1 MSRGPA
7 YFNDRFNAED
17 CPMAQSFQREKPP
30 ARVNLFLEVAKGD
43 AQEKIEL
50 PMRLMVLGDYKG
62 RPDDTPLAERELI
75 NLNKDNFE
83 QVLKSMD
90 AKLEYTVKD
99 TMRGGD
105 EELKVDIDIDSM
117 DSFSPEEVAKQV
129 PQLNRMLA
137 MRNLLQDLRNRVVS
151 ANDFRKQLEQI
162 VKDEGAL
169 EKLAA
174 ELDQFVPKTGDASD
188 DEDAG

>member
-1 MSRGPA
+1 
-7 YFNDRFNAED
+7 
-17 CPMAQSFQREKPP
+17 MAQSFQREKPP
-30 ARVNLFLEVAKGD
+30 ARVNLFLEVDKGD

-50 PMRLMVLGDYKG
+50 PMRLMVMGDYKG

-83 QVLKSMD
+83 DVLKSMD
-90 AKLEYTVKD
+90 VKLEYTVPDKLS
-99 TMRGGD
+99 GGD
-105 EELKVDIDIDSM
+105 DAEMKVDLDFESM
-117 DSFSPEEVAKQV
+117 KSFSPEEVAKQV

-151 ANDFRKQLEQI
+151 ANDFRKQLEGI
-162 VKDEGAL
+162 VKDETAL

-174 ELDQFVPKTGDASD
+174 ELDQFVQSDEAGD
-188 DEDAG
+188 DEAEG

>member
-1 MSRGPA
+1 
-7 YFNDRFNAED
+7 
-17 CPMAQSFQREKPP
+17 MAQSFQREKPP

-50 PMRLMVLGDYKG
+50 PMRLMVMGDYKG
-62 RPDDTPLAERELI
+62 RADDTPLADREIL

-83 QVLKSMD
+83 SVLKSMD
-90 AKLEYTVKD
+90 VTLEYTVPD
-99 TMRGGD
+99 TLKGGEDD
-105 EELKVDIDIDSM
+105 EMKVELDIDSM
-117 DSFSPEEVAKQV
+117 KSFDPEEVAKQV

-151 ANDFRKQLEQI
+151 ANDFRKQLESI
-162 VKDEGAL
+162 VTDEAAL

-174 ELDQFVPKTGDASD
+174 ELDQFVQKDDDAPA
-188 DEDAG
+188 EG

>member
-1 MSRGPA
+1 
-7 YFNDRFNAED
+7 
-17 CPMAQSFQREKPP
+17 MAQSFQREKPP

-62 RPDDTPLAERELI
+62 RPDDTPLAEREVI

-83 QVLKSMD
+83 DVLKSMD
-90 AKLEYTVKD
+90 AKLEYVVKD

-105 EELKVDIDIDSM
+105 EEMKVDIDIDSM

-174 ELDQFVPKTGDASD
+174 ELDQFVPKEEKGS

>member
-1 MSRGPA
+1 
-7 YFNDRFNAED
+7 
-17 CPMAQSFQREKPP
+17 MAQSFQREKPP

-62 RPDDTPLAERELI
+62 RSDDTPLAEREVI

-83 QVLKSMD
+83 DVLKSMD
-90 AKLEYTVKD
+90 AKLEYVVED

-105 EELKVDIDIDSM
+105 EEMKVELDIDSM

-151 ANDFRKQLEQI
+151 ANDFRKQLEKI

-174 ELDQFVPKTGDASD
+174 ELDQFVPKTQDASSD
-188 DEDAG
+188 DKEG

>member
-1 MSRGPA
+1 
-7 YFNDRFNAED
+7 
-17 CPMAQSFQREKPP
+17 MAQSFQREKPP

-62 RPDDTPLAERELI
+62 RPDDTPLAEREVI

-83 QVLKSMD
+83 DVLKSMD
-90 AKLEYTVKD
+90 AKLEYVVKD

-174 ELDQFVPKTGDASD
+174 ELDQFVPKTKDASD

>member
-1 MSRGPA
+1 
-7 YFNDRFNAED
+7 
-17 CPMAQSFQREKPP
+17 MAQSFQREKPP
-30 ARVNLFLEVAKGD
+30 ARVNLFLEVSKGD
-43 AQEKIEL
+43 AQQKIEL

-62 RPDDTPLAERELI
+62 RPDSTPLAERELI

-83 QVLKSMD
+83 DVLKSMD
-90 AKLEYTVKD
+90 AKLEYAVED
-99 TMRGGD
+99 TFKGGD
-105 EELKVDIDIDSM
+105 EEMKVELDITSM
-117 DSFSPEEVAKQV
+117 KSFDPEEVAKQV

-151 ANDFRKQLEQI
+151 ANDFRKQLEKI

-174 ELDQFVPKTGDASD
+174 ELDQFVHKTDSESEEEQA
-188 DEDAG
+188 

>member
-1 MSRGPA
+1 
-7 YFNDRFNAED
+7 
-17 CPMAQSFQREKPP
+17 MAQSFQREKPP
-30 ARVNLFLEVAKGD
+30 ARVNLFREVSKGD
-43 AQEKIEL
+43 AQQKIEL

-62 RPDDTPLAERELI
+62 RADSTPLAEREVI

-83 QVLKSMD
+83 DVLKSMD
-90 AKLEYTVKD
+90 AKLEYTVED
-99 TMRGGD
+99 TLKGGD
-105 EELKVDIDIDSM
+105 EEMKVDLDITSM
-117 DSFSPEEVAKQV
+117 KSFDPEEVAKQV

-151 ANDFRKQLEQI
+151 ANDFRKQLEGI

-174 ELDQFVPKTGDASD
+174 ELDQFVQKTD
-188 DEDAG
+188 DGAEDEEA

>member
-1 MSRGPA
+1 
-7 YFNDRFNAED
+7 
-17 CPMAQSFQREKPP
+17 MAQSFQREKPP

-62 RPDDTPLAERELI
+62 RPDDTPLAEREVI

-83 QVLKSMD
+83 DVLKSMD
-90 AKLEYTVKD
+90 AKLEYVVKD

-151 ANDFRKQLEQI
+151 ANDFRKQLEKI

-174 ELDQFVPKTGDASD
+174 ELDQFVPKTQDASD
-188 DEDAG
+188 DEKEG